1 MVIVSYTRRI
11 VTTNLCRGYGVRK
24 ADRNMGANELV
35 NYAFLSRDGAKKL
48 AESLFF
54 FFSFLFTRLSLHP
67 LFLFYSSEL
76 YRSNYPD
83 KFSSCIYYIGKWCRG
98 GRSHSRLTTCHCTNH
113 RVRIKISHYFPVFMC
128 IYIHV
133 YIHTL

>member
-54 FFSFLFTRLSLHP
+54 FFSFLFSLHG
-67 LFLFYSSEL
+67 FLFILSFFFIQANCIV
-76 YRSNYPD
+76 RIPD

-98 GRSHSRLTTCHCTNH
+98 GRSLSRLTCHCTNH

>member
-54 FFSFLFTRLSLHP
+54 FFSFLFSLHG
-67 LFLFYSSEL
+67 FLFILSFFFIQA
-76 YRSNYPD
+76 N
-83 KFSSCIYYIGKWCRG
+83 CIVQII
-98 GRSHSRLTTCHCTNH
+98 
-113 RVRIKISHYFPVFMC
+113 RISFLPVF
-128 IYIHV
+128 IILGNGVEEGDHSV
-133 YIHTL
+133 DLRVIVQIIALE